1 MSSKNWNFF
10 TAFSKFSHIHAPHRQ
25 ECRVQATNS
34 IPIDSPPAGAGVAQT
49 PAPQKCPQVA
59 EIWGVLSKK
68 RDFQRVRGRTFKHA
82 HSPTGFGHMSHTL
95 LERPSNYESN
105 YIGQNM
111 VRPVGLCFL
120 ST

>member
-1 MSSKNWNFF
+1 M
-10 TAFSKFSHIHAPHRQ
+10 
-25 ECRVQATNS
+25 QATNS

-59 EIWGVLSKK
+59 EFWGVLSKK

-105 YIGQNM
+105 DIGHNM
-111 VRPVGLCFL
+111 ARLVGLWFL
-120 ST
+120 SA